1 MNPKLQIF
9 LIGLYSQAIIIWFSG
24 VRCSDQLLKD
34 PMQKIVGGEKGP
46 FAQMRDGW
54 SFSHFIWFAIV
65 ANMFPNEI
73 PFLVFGGVMWEI
85 FEYLT
90 SNYDFKM
97 LKILRGI
104 SECKIVTDES
114 QTWFYAKYTDIIMNI
129 LGCFTGY
136 LVYKRLKF
144 QIKNPSVILF
154 YYPLLFCII
163 YSLYNKRFIF
173 PFWDYFTKPKGEY
186 KENKLVAPAI
196 LASIAAVG
204 TFAFSAAIALTYIWT
219 SLGLSPPT
227 R

>member
-24 VRCSDQLLKD
+24 VRCSDKSLKD
-34 PMQKIVGGEKGP
+34 PMQKILGGKKGL
-46 FAQMRDGW
+46 FAEMRDGW
-54 SFSHFIWFAIV
+54 SISHFIWFAIV
-65 ANMFPNEI
+65 TNMYPNEI
-73 PFLVFGGVMWEI
+73 PFLIFGGIIWEI

-90 SNYDFKM
+90 STSNLKM

-114 QTWFYAKYTDIIMNI
+114 QTWWYAKYTDILMNI
-129 LGCFTGY
+129 FGCYTGY
-136 LVYKRLKF
+136 LVYKHFNF
-144 QIKNPSVILF
+144 QIKNVSLILF

-186 KENKLVAPAI
+186 KESKLATPAS
-196 LASIAAVG
+196 LASLAAVG
-204 TFAFSAAIALTYIWT
+204 TFGVSAAITLTYLWEKLR
-219 SLGLSPPT
+219 SY
-227 R
+227 